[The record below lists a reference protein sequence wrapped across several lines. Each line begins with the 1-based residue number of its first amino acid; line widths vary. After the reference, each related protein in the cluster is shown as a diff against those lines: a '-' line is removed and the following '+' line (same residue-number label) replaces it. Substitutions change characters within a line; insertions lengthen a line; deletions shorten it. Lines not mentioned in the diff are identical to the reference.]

1 MTLSGILSKERKN
14 LEWDGS
20 KVTGRA
26 ELEEDHLNSV
36 VCLSKPMPLFDQ
48 CNITAPFPT
57 LMLWYPSDGTYP
69 SPTAEL
75 CLPRFCLGLFLIIS
89 F

>member
-1 MTLSGILSKERKN
+1 MALSGILSKERKN

-20 KVTGRA
+20 KVTRRA
-26 ELEEDHLNSV
+26 ELEEDDLNSV

-48 CNITAPFPT
+48 CNITVPFPI
-57 LMLWYPSDGTYP
+57 LMLWYPSASTYP

-75 CLPRFCLGLFLIIS
+75 CPPRFCLYLFLIIA